1 MKVLLVIKEI
11 TNTNKL
17 KAKILLTIKI
27 LPMEIKTFR
36 FLISYLLLLAIKVS
50 WVSKK
55 TKIKLKIILAQ
66 QEIPN
71 SKISPKLNIIIR
83 KLFIQLMIGKI
94 INKQL
99 NRIQKFWEEE
109 G

>member
-1 MKVLLVIKEI
+1 VIKEI

-50 WVSKK
+50 
-55 TKIKLKIILAQ
+55 
-66 QEIPN
+66 
-71 SKISPKLNIIIR
+71 
-83 KLFIQLMIGKI
+83 
-94 INKQL
+94 
-99 NRIQKFWEEE
+99 
-109 G
+109 